1 MQKVLAKRLR
11 FAYTLGMETLTNKE
25 KTELET
31 LNQKFQTL
39 AIEKGLNKNYIFP
52 DNKNVEKVL
61 SNHPDFERWVALYGF
76 AVMSASLRFGS
87 Y

>member
-1 MQKVLAKRLR
+1 MNITSEQQA
-11 FAYTLGMETLTNKE
+11 
-25 KTELET
+25 ELKT
-31 LNQKFQTL
+31 LNQQFQIL
-39 AIEKGLNKNYIFP
+39 GVEKGLNKNYIFP

-61 SNHPDFERWVALYGF
+61 SNHPDFERWVELYGF

>member
-1 MQKVLAKRLR
+1 MNI
-11 FAYTLGMETLTNKE
+11 TNE
-25 KTELET
+25 QQAELKT

-52 DNKNVEKVL
+52 DNKNVEKIL
-61 SNHPDFERWVALYGF
+61 SNHPDFERWVELYGF
-76 AVMSASLRFGS
+76 AVMSQSLRFGS